1 MVDIKKNGN
10 CALICVI
17 ILGLLNPIFA
27 QDKKAYTICA
37 NDKLVPYSELLN
49 ACLEADIVFFGEL
62 HNNPIGHWLQIELT
76 KDLYTKHGENLVLG
90 AEMFESDNQVILDE
104 YLNDYISEAKF
115 ESECRLWDNYK
126 TDYKPLV
133 LFAKEKKIKLIATNI
148 PRRYA
153 SMVNNKGIK
162 SLDELTKQAR
172 KWIAP
177 LPFQVDLKLSSYKSL
192 LDDEETPSQESVNFV
207 FAQAIK
213 DATMAHFILENF
225 HKKTKFIH
233 FNGKYHSD
241 LKQGIVH
248 YITQSK
254 ATLKIVNISMDE
266 FNDINSC
273 QSGEQNIANF
283 IIQVSDSMTKTY

>member
-1 MVDIKKNGN
+1 MINIGKKGFF
-10 CALICVI
+10 ALICI
-17 ILGLLNPIFA
+17 YILGLFNPIYA

-37 NDKLVPYSELLN
+37 NDKIVTYSELLE
-49 ACLEADIVFFGEL
+49 ACLGADIVFFGEL
-62 HNNPIGHWLQIELT
+62 HNNPIGHWLQFELT
-76 KDLYTKHGENLVLG
+76 KDLFAKHGEHLVLG
-90 AEMFESDNQVILDE
+90 AEMFESDNQVVLDE

-133 LFAKEKKIKLIATNI
+133 LFAKEKKLKFIATNI

-192 LDDEETPSQESVNFV
+192 LDDEAAPSQESVNFV
-207 FAQAIK
+207 FAQAVK

-248 YITQSK
+248 YINQNKSN
-254 ATLKIVNISMDE
+254 LNIVNISMDE
-266 FNDINSC
+266 YDDINSC
-273 QSGEQNIANF
+273 HLGEQNIANF
-283 IIQVSDSMTKTY
+283 IIQVTENMTKTY